1 MITAQQKVQCPVC
14 QRGLTLKLA
23 QGRKSGKTFLML
35 VCTQDGRHFRGFI
48 NDRAYVDAVLSR
60 LEGHT
65 PLEQPEAPMSDRTTS
80 SKRSKTNLER
90 GS

>member
-1 MITAQQKVQCPVC
+1 MIPATQNLPCPVC

-23 QGRKSGKTFLML
+23 RGRKSGKTFLML
-35 VCTQDGRHFRGFI
+35 VCTQDGRHLRGFV
-48 NDRAYVDAVLSR
+48 NDRNHVDGVLSR

-65 PLEQPEAPMSDRTTS
+65 PSEDPAADLDDGTTRS
-80 SKRSKTNLER
+80 RRSKTDLER

>member
-1 MITAQQKVQCPVC
+1 MTTAPQNVQCPVC
-14 QRGLTLKLA
+14 QRPLTLKLA

-60 LEGHT
+60 LEVHT
-65 PLEQPEAPMSDRTTS
+65 PLQEPEANLNDGATR
-80 SKRSKTNLER
+80 SKRSMTNLER